1 MKKIY
6 SIFSVLL
13 FSSVTILAQDPCAS
27 INTITCGSNITFS
40 QTGAGNINYPNNFG
54 SCTSFTLQGGK
65 EQIYT
70 FTPSTTGTYEF
81 VVSNATGGFVQ
92 YLWKLQ
98 SSGCDN
104 TSWNCIERVSSTGSV
119 GAMTFNQGVSY
130 YIMLN
135 AESTTTTSQTFTL
148 NCVSNVCSSTL
159 PLNCGVATAFS
170 KTGYGEQNYPN
181 NFGSCTTISSQGG
194 KEQIYTF
201 TPSTT
206 GSYEFVVSTATGGYV
221 QYLYKQVSLG
231 CDNTNWNCIDRFN
244 STGSVGAITFNQ
256 GVSYYIM
263 LNAESTTTTNQ
274 TFTLNCATNV
284 CSSTLPLN
292 CGVAT
297 AFSKTGYGEQ
307 NYPNNIGSCTSF
319 TTQGGKEQIY
329 TFTPSTTGTYE
340 FVVSTA
346 TGGYVQYLYKLAS
359 LGCDN
364 TNWNCIDRFNSIGS
378 VGAITFNQGV
388 SYYIMLNAEST
399 TITNQTFT
407 INCATNVCSSTLPLN
422 CGVATVFSITGYG
435 EQNYPNN
442 IGSCTNFNV
451 QGGKEQIYTLPASSS
466 AYQINITTSTGG
478 FVQYLWKLQSLG
490 CTNTGW
496 TCLGRKNSNGIIT
509 NTIPASTTPIYL
521 MLNSES
527 SVTANHTFQVN
538 CTALAT
544 DEFEK
549 NNQLNIYPN
558 PTNSLLNI
566 QTNDNTTIDKV
577 VITDLLGKKLLEVT
591 VHTTQLNVESLAKGT
606 YLIQAYSGEKKLISK
621 FIKE

>member
-54 SCTSFTLQGGK
+54 SCTSFTL
-65 EQIYT
+65 
-70 FTPSTTGTYEF
+70 
-81 VVSNATGGFVQ
+81 
-92 YLWKLQ
+92 
-98 SSGCDN
+98 
-104 TSWNCIERVSSTGSV
+104 
-119 GAMTFNQGVSY
+119 
-130 YIMLN
+130 
-135 AESTTTTSQTFTL
+135 
-148 NCVSNVCSSTL
+148 
-159 PLNCGVATAFS
+159 
-170 KTGYGEQNYPN
+170 
-181 NFGSCTTISSQGG
+181 
-194 KEQIYTF
+194 
-201 TPSTT
+201 
-206 GSYEFVVSTATGGYV
+206 
-221 QYLYKQVSLG
+221 
-231 CDNTNWNCIDRFN
+231 
-244 STGSVGAITFNQ
+244 
-256 GVSYYIM
+256 
-263 LNAESTTTTNQ
+263 
-274 TFTLNCATNV
+274 
-284 CSSTLPLN
+284 
-292 CGVAT
+292 
-297 AFSKTGYGEQ
+297 
-307 NYPNNIGSCTSF
+307 
-319 TTQGGKEQIY
+319 
-329 TFTPSTTGTYE
+329 
-340 FVVSTA
+340 
-346 TGGYVQYLYKLAS
+346 
-359 LGCDN
+359 
-364 TNWNCIDRFNSIGS
+364 
-378 VGAITFNQGV
+378 
-388 SYYIMLNAEST
+388 
-399 TITNQTFT
+399 
-407 INCATNVCSSTLPLN
+407 
-422 CGVATVFSITGYG
+422 
-435 EQNYPNN
+435 
-442 IGSCTNFNV
+442 